1 MEAAGHQE
9 DVQTKPSQVIQSDL
23 ESEKNHSEFV
33 TSECHVLNQ
42 Q

>member
-1 MEAAGHQE
+1 MEAAGPQQ

-23 ESEKNHSEFV
+23 ESKNHGEFV

>member
-1 MEAAGHQE
+1 MEAAGHQQ

-23 ESEKNHSEFV
+23 ESEFV